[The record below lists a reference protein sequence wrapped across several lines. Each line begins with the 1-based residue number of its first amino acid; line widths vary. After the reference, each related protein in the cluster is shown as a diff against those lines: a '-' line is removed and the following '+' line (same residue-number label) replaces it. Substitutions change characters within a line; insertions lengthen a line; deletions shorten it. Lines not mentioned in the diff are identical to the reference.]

1 MTDFHPLPLRRFDR
15 VDSTNAEALRVAAG
29 GEKGPLWIRADVQD
43 QGRGRQGRGWVSEAG
58 NLFAT
63 LLLPTE
69 APMEVVP
76 QLGFVAAVA
85 VHDTLNQLDIHS
97 LSLKWPND
105 VLLEGAKVCGI
116 LAEVVAGAPNTVAL
130 GIGINVAHAPADMPY
145 PVTALAAHGV
155 SASADQVF
163 DRLAASLG
171 MWLKIWGEGRGF
183 PSVRLAWL
191 ERCFGLNSPV
201 TAQGPE
207 GPLSGYFRD
216 LGKDGALMLETPDRK
231 RHAIHSGEVRFAS
244 MSPLGVLT

>member
-1 MTDFHPLPLRRFDR
+1 MTGFHPLPLRRFDR
-15 VDSTNAEALRVAAG
+15 LDSTNAEALRLAAA
-29 GEKGPLWIRADVQD
+29 GEKGPLWIRADVQAE
-43 QGRGRQGRGWVSEAG
+43 GRGRQGRTWVSDQG

-69 APMEVVP
+69 ADMAIIP

-85 VHDTLNQLDIHS
+85 VHDALTNLDLHG

-116 LAEVVAGAPNTVAL
+116 LAEVAATSPVTVAL
-130 GIGINVAHAPADMPY
+130 GIGVNVAHAPEAMPY
-145 PVTALAAHGV
+145 PVTSLCAHGIT
-155 SASADQVF
+155 ATADPVF
-163 DRLAASLG
+163 EKLSASLG

-201 TAQGPE
+201 TAHGPD
-207 GPLSGYFRD
+207 GPLSGTFRD

-244 MSPLGVLT
+244 MSAAGILA

>member
-1 MTDFHPLPLRRFDR
+1 MSAFHPLPVRRFER
-15 VDSTNAEALRVAAG
+15 IDSTNAEALRLAAAG
-29 GEKGPLWIRADVQD
+29 EQGPLWIRADRQD
-43 QGRGRQGRGWVSEAG
+43 QGRGRQGRHWVSDQG

-63 LLLPTE
+63 LLLPTA
-69 APMEVVP
+69 APLDIVP

-85 VHDTLNQLDIHS
+85 VHDALSHLDIHAV
-97 LSLKWPND
+97 SLKWPND

-116 LAEVVAGAPNTVAL
+116 LSEVAATTPVTVAL
-130 GIGINVAHAPADMPY
+130 GLGLNVAHAPEGMPY
-145 PVTALAAHGV
+145 PVTSLAAHGLAV
-155 SASADQVF
+155 TADSVF
-163 DRLAASLG
+163 EKLAASLG

-207 GPLSGYFRD
+207 GPLAGYFRD

-231 RHAIHSGEVRFAS
+231 RHAIHSGEVHFAS
-244 MSPLGVLT
+244 MSAAGHLT